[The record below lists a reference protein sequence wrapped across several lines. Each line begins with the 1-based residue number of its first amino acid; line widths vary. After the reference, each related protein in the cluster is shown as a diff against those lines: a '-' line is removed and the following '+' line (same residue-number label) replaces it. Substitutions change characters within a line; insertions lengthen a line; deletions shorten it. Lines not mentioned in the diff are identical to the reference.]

1 MKKTGFMRVL
11 ILLMAFCMLV
21 VPLVSCGEEEQE
33 DGYVTEATDEI
44 PTEEPTEDPAYIE
57 DLPEVNYAGETFK
70 MQLRD
75 NDLFIKDMYV
85 SSYSE
90 AVSEVDRAVFIRN
103 EAVSERLGGIDY
115 EMVRSSSEN
124 NDTSLMSAILSGSC
138 NFDLIINHGHSM
150 TNYAQQA
157 ALENFY
163 DLPYLDLTKHYWD
176 QNLIEDFA
184 IKGQLYVLSGD
195 ISYLLLGHTD
205 SMVFN
210 KSLCD
215 RLNLDYPYESVVKGE
230 WTFELFTKM
239 IKESN
244 SDVNSNGVMLPSEG
258 DYMGYVTD
266 KYCGPLNVLYSGGS
280 KVSQN
285 DGETF
290 SLSLYT
296 DRHDSIFQK
305 FFELMEQDNCM
316 IYTDWN
322 SSTELV
328 KFRNEFANG
337 NVLFTDLR
345 TYEIEDLIR
354 AGMLDYGVIPWP
366 KWDDTVD
373 QYYSWVDAGTN
384 LMGVPAGRTEERLEF
399 ISVVLEAL
407 CAEGSRN
414 VMPMYYERIL
424 KLKLAQDPQSHE
436 IMDMIKEGRV
446 YDMASYWRSPV
457 GMPGN
462 ALVSWS
468 GHNFTTWW
476 ESNRGPAESHVKTL
490 NELFDRLA
498 AK

>member
-1 MKKTGFMRVL
+1 MKKTFFMRVL
-11 ILLMAFCMLV
+11 MLLMALCMLIL
-21 VPLVSCGEEEQE
+21 PLASCSEEET
-33 DGYVTEATDEI
+33 DDSYVPEATEDI
-44 PTEEPTEDPAYIE
+44 PTEAPTEDPAYVE
-57 DLPEVNYAGETFK
+57 NLPEVNYGGETFK

-90 AVSEVDRAVFIRN
+90 AVSEVDRAVFARN
-103 EAVSERLGGIDY
+103 EAVSDRLGGIEY
-115 EMVRSSSEN
+115 QMVRSDSEN
-124 NDTSLMSAILSGSC
+124 SDTSLMSAILAGSC
-138 NFDLIINHGHSM
+138 DYDLIINHGHSM
-150 TNYAQQA
+150 TSYAQQA
-157 ALENFY
+157 ALEDFY

-184 IKGQLYVLSGD
+184 IKEQLYVLSGD

-210 KSLCD
+210 KRLCD
-215 RLNLDYPYESVVKGE
+215 DLKIEYPYEAVVKGE
-230 WTFELFTKM
+230 WTFARFTEM
-239 IKESN
+239 IKQSN

-258 DYMGYVTD
+258 DFMGYVTD

-290 SLSLYT
+290 SLTLYT

-316 IYTDWN
+316 IYTDWS

-354 AGMLDYGVIPWP
+354 AGMLEYGVIPWP

-384 LMGVPAGRTEERLEF
+384 LMGVPHGRTEERLEF

-407 CAEGSRN
+407 CAEGSRS
-414 VMPMYYERIL
+414 VMPMYYEQIL

-436 IMDMIKEGRV
+436 IMDMIKAGRV

-457 GMPGN
+457 GMPGFS
-462 ALVSWS
+462 LVSWA

-476 ESNRGPAESHVKTL
+476 ESNRNLADTHAKNL
-490 NELFDRLA
+490 NDLFDRLA